1 MGRNAIRRTRKQ
13 ERRRN
18 RKQKRNTVAAGMAAL
33 ATVAAVGAGQMISPE
48 QAAAVTIPGVGEID
62 DPAGQL
68 GEIIAGIANNEAT
81 QEALTA
87 LRIELCATG
96 GTSGGA
102 DCSKSTGTGVAVILP
117 TRIELVPRVDDGD
130 DTDVLY
136 NGTQDYLNNPPT
148 EPVREDFP
156 DGVTGDAAFAA
167 AYAQYLIDLGVQ
179 QTAVAG
185 AGAIGIGV
193 PVPDAPVTEGSAKV
207 IGSGFQFALA
217 SGGGKATAISYLPVS
232 LATAGASDGR
242 TAISFAIV
250 GMANAW
256 TTSEIPVTVLG
267 SSEILG
273 VELPSIPA
281 IQQVSCYGGI
291 TGAYAEG
298 VGACANV
305 AGTFDF
311 RLDLLKD
318 SPEVQ
323 FGLTDPS
330 AILFDPA
337 GVFGQ
342 VITQI
347 LNGQPISL
355 SKDFARLSAGGDY
368 DLLSGNFVRF
378 TSDYGTQEPI
388 VINWLGQELTLNPMV
403 TVNGQER
410 PNHLGAPVLVLNT
423 LDTGE
428 IVPVIGVPEIEF
440 PFGIPTAGPYVIPDT
455 TSSTLTTTTPAAPAP
470 EPLPET
476 DETPMLLRA
485 GALEDPTPVS
495 TPETEPIVTPTALDE
510 PASSSN
516 SVGPVADY
524 IGKHRTPEGGSD
536 IVGDY
541 VGKHRS
547 DSTDDEG
554 TAEQSSET
562 TSSSPE
568 TSSPERSSEESSSDE
583 AASEKSESGESSD
596 GSNETGGSEGGGSEG
611 AGSSTG
617 ESGSTTGSG
626 GFSGSTGD

>member
-1 MGRNAIRRTRKQ
+1 MTDMGRNAIRRTRKQ

-18 RKQKRNTVAAGMAAL
+18 RKQKRTTVAAGAAAL
-33 ATVAAVGAGQMISPE
+33 ATVAAVGAGQVISPE
-48 QAAAVTIPGVGEID
+48 PAVAVTIPGVGEID
-62 DPAGQL
+62 NPVGQL
-68 GEIIAGIANNEAT
+68 GELIAGIANNEAT
-81 QEALTA
+81 QEALKA
-87 LRIELCATG
+87 FRIELCAGG

-102 DCSKSTGTGVAVILP
+102 DCSKSTGTGIAVILP

-136 NGTQDYLNNPPT
+136 NETQDYLNNPPT
-148 EPVREDFP
+148 EPVRDDFP
-156 DGVTGDAAFAA
+156 DGVAGDAAFAA
-167 AYAQYLIDLGVQ
+167 AYGQYLIALGVQ

-193 PVPDAPVTEGSAKV
+193 PIPDAPLTEGSAKV

-242 TAISFAIV
+242 TAISFAVV

-273 VELPSIPA
+273 IQLPSIPA

-330 AILFDPA
+330 AILVDPA
-337 GVFGQ
+337 GVFAQ

-347 LNGQPISL
+347 LNGEPISL

-368 DLLSGNFVRF
+368 DLLGGNFVRF
-378 TSDYGTQEPI
+378 TSDYGTQAPI

-410 PNHLGAPVLVLNT
+410 PNHLGAPVLVFDT

-440 PFGIPTAGPYVIPDT
+440 PFGIPTAGPFVIPDT
-455 TSSTLTTTTPAAPAP
+455 TTSTPTTTTLAAPAR
-470 EPLPET
+470 EPLSET

-485 GALEDPTPVS
+485 GAPEDPTPVS
-495 TPETEPIVTPTALDE
+495 APQAESVVTPTCFEE

-536 IVGDY
+536 NVGGY

-547 DSTDDEG
+547 DSAEDEG
-554 TAEQSSET
+554 TAEQSGET
-562 TSSSPE
+562 TS
-568 TSSPERSSEESSSDE
+568 SSEESSSE
-583 AASEKSESGESSD
+583 QSSSVETSSEESTSEKSESGESSD
-596 GSNETGGSEGGGSEG
+596 GSNESGGS
-611 AGSSTG
+611 
-617 ESGSTTGSG
+617 
-626 GFSGSTGD
+626 SGSTGD